1 MINFVE
7 KKSVMQQQYRISP
20 PDKVRTTVHLP
31 ASKSISNRALILN
44 ALSLSTTPIHALSDC
59 EDTQVIIDS
68 FNSDSNL
75 FDVKGAGTAMRFL
88 TAFLAGME
96 GEWIIRGSK
105 RMHERPIH
113 PLVETLI
120 VLGAEIEYLEKE
132 GFPPLKIRGHRLKG
146 GEVYVAGN
154 ISSQFISALL
164 MIAPLMEN
172 GLVMNIE
179 KQVISKPYID
189 LTIGMMKDFGVHV
202 KWEDNRITVRP
213 QKYRA
218 VEYRVEKDW
227 SAASYWYEIVSLLPG
242 AEVKLP
248 GLKKESL
255 QGDSYVANLFSDL
268 GVETEYLSDGII
280 IRHVRRKAKKFF
292 HNFVQ
297 EPDLAQTFAATC
309 CFKGIPFLFS
319 GTESLKIKETDRIA
333 ALISELQ
340 KMGFMLRESGSG
352 MLEWDGERCLPDKV
366 PTIDTYDDHRMAMSM
381 APGSFLFKPL
391 VINDPMVIT
400 KSYPS
405 FWEDLKLAG
414 FTIQPK

>member
-1 MINFVE
+1 
-7 KKSVMQQQYRISP
+7 MQQQYRISP
-20 PDKVRTTVHLP
+20 PDNVHTTVHLP

-44 ALSLSTTPIHALSDC
+44 ALSLSNTPIHNLSDC
-59 EDTQVIIDS
+59 EDTRVIVES
-68 FNSDSNL
+68 FNSNSNL

-113 PLVETLI
+113 PLVETLN

-132 GFPPLKIRGHRLKG
+132 GYPPLRIRGRRLKG
-146 GEVYVAGN
+146 GEVFVAGN

-164 MIAPLMEN
+164 MVAPMMEN

-189 LTIGMMKDFGVHV
+189 LTIGMMKDYGVHT
-202 KWEDNRITVRP
+202 KWEENKITVKP
-213 QKYRA
+213 QKYKA
-218 VEYRVEKDW
+218 VEYTVEQDW
-227 SAASYWYEIVSLLPG
+227 SAASYWYEIVSLLPS

-248 GLKKESL
+248 GLRKVSL
-255 QGDSYVANLFSDL
+255 QGDANVANLFSDL
-268 GVETEYLSDGII
+268 GVETEYLEDGII
-280 IRHVRRKAKKFF
+280 IRHMKRKARKFF
-292 HNFVQ
+292 HDFIR
-297 EPDLAQTFAATC
+297 EPDLAQTFATTC

-319 GTESLKIKETDRIA
+319 GTQSLKIKETDRIA
-333 ALISELQ
+333 ALITELR
-340 KMGFMLRESGSG
+340 KMGFVLRDGGSG
-352 MLEWDGERCLPDKV
+352 MLEWDGERCFPAEV
-366 PTIDTYDDHRMAMSM
+366 PAIDTYDDHRMAMSM
-381 APGSFLFKPL
+381 APGSILLNPLF
-391 VINDPMVIT
+391 INDPMVVT

-405 FWEDLKLAG
+405 FWDDLKKAG